1 MVVTRAANPWPIA
14 RKGLPTGKV
23 TQAKELVIVKPELAK
38 GLPARMHAQA
48 KDPPI
53 ATPVRPS
60 GLPGVEVGVNGL
72 LLLASLPAADRPEAE
87 PAARDR
93 APAVGARAPSEGVR
107 VDSADPAPA
116 PPAAAVPPASDLEEA
131 EAVAVAGGADKRT
144 SCELL
149 APGF

>member
-1 MVVTRAANPWPIA
+1 MAVAGGADKNIHHGDTETRRKQASPVGLWSAAA
-14 RKGLPTGKV
+14 GSPTG
-23 TQAKELVIVKPELAK
+23 ASR
-38 GLPARMHAQA
+38 G
-48 KDPPI
+48 
-53 ATPVRPS
+53 
-60 GLPGVEVGVNGL
+60 GVEVGVNGL

-93 APAVGARAPSEGVR
+93 APAVGARAPSEAVP
-107 VDSADPAPA
+107 VDSADPALA
-116 PPAAAVPPASDLEEA
+116 PPVAAVPPASDLEEA